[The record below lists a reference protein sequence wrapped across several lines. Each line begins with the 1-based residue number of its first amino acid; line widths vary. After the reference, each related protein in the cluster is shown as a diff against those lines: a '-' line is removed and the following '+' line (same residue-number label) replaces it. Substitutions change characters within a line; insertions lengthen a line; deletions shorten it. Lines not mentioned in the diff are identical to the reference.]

1 MMQQTIVSVRNVSF
15 RYDSQPVLERVSFE
29 LAKGD
34 YIGLVGPNGS
44 GKTTLI
50 KLLLGIL
57 PIDEGSVELFGVPIK
72 EFSDWHKV
80 GYVPQYVYKTDR
92 AFPATVREV
101 VESGHLLNSPLFCQ
115 LGFKKCPPLSE
126 ALKIAGIGH
135 LIHRQIGELSGGER
149 QRVFIARSL
158 VSHPEL
164 LILDEPT
171 AGVDQATQE
180 AFYDLLE
187 KLNKQHGITIVLIS
201 HDLEVVAHEAKTA
214 LCLNHQI
221 LYLGLADALH
231 DVKVVRRLF
240 GSRIHH
246 DTIV

>member
-1 MMQQTIVSVRNVSF
+1 MQQPLVSVHNVSF
-15 RYDSQPVLERVSFE
+15 RYDSQLVLERVSFDLE
-29 LAKGD
+29 KGD

-57 PIDEGSVELFGVPIK
+57 TASEGEIELFGQPVS
-72 EFSDWHKV
+72 EFSEWQKI
-80 GYVPQYVYKTDR
+80 GYVPQYVFQADR
-92 AFPATVREV
+92 TFPATVREV
-101 VESGHLLNSPLFCQ
+101 VESGHLYENPLACQ
-115 LGFKKCPPLSE
+115 LGLKTCSPISE
-126 ALKIAGIGH
+126 ALEKVGITN
-135 LIHRQIGELSGGER
+135 LLHRRIGELSGGER

-171 AGVDQATQE
+171 AGVDQSTQE
-180 AFYDLLE
+180 AFYNLLE

-214 LCLNHQI
+214 LCLNHHVLYSGSAATLHDDQI
-221 LYLGLADALH
+221 LQQ
-231 DVKVVRRLF
+231 LF
-240 GSRIHH
+240 GSRIQHE
-246 DTIV
+246 TL

>member
-1 MMQQTIVSVRNVSF
+1 MMQQTIVSARNVSF

-57 PIDEGSVELFGVPIK
+57 AASEGEIELFGQPVSK
-72 EFSDWHKV
+72 FSEWQKI
-80 GYVPQYVYKTDR
+80 GYVPQYVFQADR
-92 AFPATVREV
+92 TFPATVQEV
-101 VESGHLLNSPLFCQ
+101 VESGHLYENRLVCQ
-115 LGFKKCPPLSE
+115 LGLKACSPISE
-126 ALKIAGIGH
+126 ALETVGITN
-135 LIHRQIGELSGGER
+135 LLHRRIGELSGGER

-171 AGVDQATQE
+171 AGVDQSTQE
-180 AFYDLLE
+180 AFYNLLE

-214 LCLNHQI
+214 LCLNHHVLYSGSAATLHDDQI
-221 LYLGLADALH
+221 L
-231 DVKVVRRLF
+231 RQLF
-240 GSRIHH
+240 GSRIQHEAL
-246 DTIV
+246 

>member
-1 MMQQTIVSVRNVSF
+1 MQLPIVSVRNLSF
-15 RYDSQPVLERVSFE
+15 GYDSQSVLERVSFE
-29 LAKGD
+29 LRKGD

-44 GKTTLI
+44 GKTTLV

-57 PIDEGSVELFGVPIK
+57 FANEGEIELFGQPVRK
-72 EFSDWHKV
+72 FLDWQKI
-80 GYVPQYVYKTDR
+80 GYVPQYVSRADR
-92 AFPATVREV
+92 NFPATVREV
-101 VESGHLLNSPLFCQ
+101 VESGHLLGNPLFCQ
-115 LGFKKCPPLSE
+115 LGLKACSPISE
-126 ALKIAGIGH
+126 ALEIVRISH
-135 LIHRQIGELSGGER
+135 LLHRRIGELSGGEL

-187 KLNKQHGITIVLIS
+187 KLNQQYGITIILIS

-214 LCLNHQI
+214 LCLNHQV
-221 LYLGLADALH
+221 LYFGSADALH
-231 DVKVVRRLF
+231 DAKVVGRLF

-246 DTIV
+246 DVIV